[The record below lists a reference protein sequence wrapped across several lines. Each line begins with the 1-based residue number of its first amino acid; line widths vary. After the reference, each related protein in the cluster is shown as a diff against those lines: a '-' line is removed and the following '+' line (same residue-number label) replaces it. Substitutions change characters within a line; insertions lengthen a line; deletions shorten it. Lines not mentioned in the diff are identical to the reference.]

1 MEGTPGEEVCLLHG
15 SNLCVFLKMPLTLV
29 GEIIGIRLYLSTAIS
44 TLTDISVAP
53 LDNIIDN
60 GMNAY
65 LFQPIPSI
73 RQSAN
78 MSILTMYPDSSL
90 SLLENFL

>member
-1 MEGTPGEEVCLLHG
+1 
-15 SNLCVFLKMPLTLV
+15 MPLTLV

-73 RQSAN
+73 RQAAN